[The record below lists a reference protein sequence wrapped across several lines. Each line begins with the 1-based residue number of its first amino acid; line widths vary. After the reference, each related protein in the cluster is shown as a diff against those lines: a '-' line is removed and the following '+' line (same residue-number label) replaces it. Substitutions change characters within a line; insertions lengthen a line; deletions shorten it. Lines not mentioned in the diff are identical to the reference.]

1 MNTHKSFTSSNVS
14 TLLAIVAI
22 LSLFCAKVYGQTN
35 AKAFQK
41 GSINA
46 IRVTISPQGIDLSQ
60 TKARSGTITFL
71 IENRSGLK
79 APDLIISGL
88 KVQNQ
93 KEDKE
98 AKAKLDVKQPTRRA
112 IHELVLSPGT
122 WLVSLAGAPQVQT
135 RLIVE

>member
-1 MNTHKSFTSSNVS
+1 MQIRKTV
-14 TLLAIVAI
+14 LLKRICALVAVATI
-22 LSLFCAKVYGQTN
+22 LLVTPKPMWGQSN
-35 AKAFQK
+35 AKAFEK

-46 IRVTISPQGIDLSQ
+46 IRVTISPQGIGLSQ
-60 TKARSGTITFL
+60 TKVRSGTITFL

-79 APDLIISGL
+79 APDLIIAAL
-88 KVQNQ
+88 KMQNQ
-93 KEDKE
+93 NEEKE

-112 IHELVLSPGT
+112 IHELSLTPGT